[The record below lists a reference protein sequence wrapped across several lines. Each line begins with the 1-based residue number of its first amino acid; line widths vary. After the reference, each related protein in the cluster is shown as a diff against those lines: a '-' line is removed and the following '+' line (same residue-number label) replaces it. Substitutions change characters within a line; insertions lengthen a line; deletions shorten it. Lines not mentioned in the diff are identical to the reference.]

1 MTKTEIENRK
11 VQRKAYFQ
19 KMKEVYESI
28 NLKEM
33 HDFAKRVANQQAQK
47 ELDKYPNGEPEFS
60 CGYACVNVYGLRK
73 NSKLVKK
80 FEEIGF
86 EWDTYRKCLTT
97 SSYDILNYNGQC
109 IMVKEAGCK
118 AYRDV
123 CEKYGLRVHASSRLT

>member
-11 VQRKAYFQ
+11 VQRNAYFQ

-33 HDFAKRVANQQAQK
+33 HDFAKRKANQQAQK

-86 EWDTYRKCLTT
+86 EWDTYRKCLSL

-109 IMVKEAGCK
+109 IMVKEAGCE

-123 CEKYGLRVHASSRLT
+123 CEKYGLKIHASSRLT